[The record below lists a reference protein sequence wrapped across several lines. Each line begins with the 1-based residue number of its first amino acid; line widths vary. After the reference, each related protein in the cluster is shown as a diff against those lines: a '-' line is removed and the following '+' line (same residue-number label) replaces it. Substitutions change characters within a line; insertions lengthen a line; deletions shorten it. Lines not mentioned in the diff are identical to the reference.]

1 MKVESNK
8 LLKIIFY
15 ILILLTLFLIC
26 PFRVSNSSAKTT
38 YSIGLMTYD
47 EVTMAG
53 GLYSTKLTS
62 PYIGFLIMQLI

>member
-15 ILILLTLFLIC
+15 ILILLTLFIIY
-26 PFRVSNSSAKTT
+26 PFRASNSSAQTT
-38 YSIGLMTYD
+38 YPIGLMTYD
-47 EVTMAG
+47 EVTMPG

>member
-26 PFRVSNSSAKTT
+26 SFRVSNSSAQTT

-53 GLYSTKLTS
+53 GFYSTKLTS

>member
-26 PFRVSNSSAKTT
+26 SFRVSNSSAKAT

-62 PYIGFLIMQLI
+62 PYISFLIMQLI

>member
-26 PFRVSNSSAKTT
+26 PFRVSNSSAKAT
-38 YSIGLMTYD
+38 YPIGLMTYD
-47 EVTMAG
+47 EITMAG

-62 PYIGFLIMQLI
+62 PYICFLIMQLI